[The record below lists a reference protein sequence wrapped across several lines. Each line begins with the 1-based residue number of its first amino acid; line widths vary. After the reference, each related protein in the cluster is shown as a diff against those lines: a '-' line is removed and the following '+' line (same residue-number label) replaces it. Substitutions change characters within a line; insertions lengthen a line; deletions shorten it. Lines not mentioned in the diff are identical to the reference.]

1 MNRLGA
7 ACGLVGVAGNILG
20 VVALRGVPSAYRPQ
34 TMPSWVAEVLAAP
47 EAVTTSA
54 IAFTIGLL
62 ALAGWALILGSQL
75 KTPAARVAGAIIAVG
90 AAFNAA
96 GTVAPLVLALHLGPA
111 CGAGAD
117 CLPAG
122 LALLGMSLAFDA
134 LFNLLLG
141 VGLVVIAGVM
151 WKRRAGGRWL
161 APLAGLAGAASIP
174 VSLQI
179 SMAWAARLLIVAG
192 PLWLIFITVVS
203 LRMWKGRM

>member
-141 VGLVVIAGVM
+141 VGLVILAAVI

-161 APLAGLAGAASIP
+161 APLAGLAGVASIP

-179 SMAWAARLLIVAG
+179 SEVWAANLLIVAG